1 MFVVIIFR
9 WICGFFRFE
18 LKGRFPER
26 FINICTRRGISIR
39 DLNASDDAITGSCRI
54 TDKQAVILAA
64 KKSGCT
70 LDITKEYGL
79 PIFCRKYI
87 SRLGLLAGAVIGA
100 VFCVY
105 MSGYIW
111 NINIVTPDGLSE
123 FEIRKE
129 LMENGLTE
137 GVRYDYQDI
146 SRTERQVKLCD
157 NRISWI
163 SINVFGTNAVVEL
176 SARKNVSGVSDENID
191 SKGKVSNL
199 KAGADGTITRLEVQ
213 SGSPVVHAGDGVQKG
228 QLLVSG
234 VLEYTNG
241 GNAFTDSKGKVF
253 AKVRKRIS
261 FEIPEKEKKLLTDRS
276 CCKKEAE
283 IFGIR
288 IPLTLTVSGDKT
300 EYCKTRKS
308 RMTLLSQDLPVT
320 VTEEMHYP
328 YEIKEKKLSS
338 ETARSM
344 LTKRL
349 KLYELFLSSDPDR
362 KILKRSIDFRHEK
375 GKYILTAE
383 LTIEE
388 NICEKSYLQT
398 DIKEAEP
405 PEGA

>member
-191 SKGKVSNL
+191 
-199 KAGADGTITRLEVQ
+199 T
-213 SGSPVVHAGDGVQKG
+213 
-228 QLLVSG
+228 
-234 VLEYTNG
+234 
-241 GNAFTDSKGKVF
+241 FTDSKGKVF